1 MRITTGIMVRNLLY
15 NVHSR
20 AARITT
26 LQDQLAS
33 GRRMQRP
40 SQDPSGTMSV
50 MRMGTALVEL
60 EQYLENLSD
69 GRGWLDAAEH
79 ALSGTVTALQ
89 RAAELAV
96 QGASGTLTAGD
107 RQLAAVEVDQLVSG
121 IMDLAN
127 TRHGDLYLFSGHQ
140 TGVRPFPSPLPGS
153 YAGDD
158 GRILRD
164 IGPGGAVL
172 QVNLS
177 GDQAFNA
184 PLAAVAQLA
193 DRLRA
198 HDQPGIV
205 AALEQVRDALDAT
218 LANLADVGGRMQ
230 RADFLENRLREV
242 QTGVTAARSRV
253 SDVDLA
259 ETIMHLRTQEAAY
272 QTALGSAGRFLPVSL
287 LDYLR

>member
-20 AARITT
+20 AERITT
-26 LQDQLAS
+26 LQNQLAS
-33 GRRMQRP
+33 GRRVQRP
-40 SQDPSGTMSV
+40 SQDPSGTMSA
-50 MRMGTALVEL
+50 MRMSTALVEL
-60 EQYLENLSD
+60 GQYLDNIAD

-79 ALSGTVTALQ
+79 ALGATVTALQ

-96 QGASGTLTAGD
+96 QGASGALTAGD
-107 RQLAAVEVDQLVSG
+107 RELAAVEVDQLVSG

-127 TRHGDLYLFSGHQ
+127 TRHGELYLFSGHQ
-140 TGVRPFPSPLPGS
+140 TGTLPFPTIGS
-153 YAGDD
+153 YAGDH
-158 GRILRD
+158 GSILRD
-164 IGPGGAVL
+164 VGPGGAVL

-177 GDQAFNA
+177 GDRAFNA
-184 PLAAVAQLA
+184 PLAAVAALA
-193 DRLRA
+193 DLLRDN
-198 HDQPGIV
+198 DQPGIM
-205 AALEQVRDALDAT
+205 AALGQVRDALDST
-218 LANLADVGGRMQ
+218 LAHLADVGGRMQ

-242 QTGVTAARSRV
+242 QTGITAAHSRV

-259 ETIMHLRTQEAAY
+259 ETIMHLRTQESAY

>member
-1 MRITTGIMVRNLLY
+1 MVRNLLY

-79 ALSGTVTALQ
+79 ALTGTVTALQ

-96 QGASGTLTAGD
+96 QGTTGTLTAGD
-107 RQLAAVEVDQLVSG
+107 RQIMAVEVDQLLAG
-121 IMDLAN
+121 ILDLAN

-140 TGVRPFPSPLPGS
+140 TGETPFPTPGS
-153 YAGDD
+153 YAGDH
-158 GRILRD
+158 GSILRD

-184 PLAAVAQLA
+184 PLAAVAALA
-193 DRLRA
+193 DGLRA
-198 HDQPGIV
+198 ADDQPGIV